1 MTSALGHFC
10 VFSAPAVSNSIFFL
24 REVCLFT
31 KRPERN
37 PYPGWPATK
46 LQWNAERWK
55 RDWSCHSPHPS
66 YKRRHILIIC
76 HSNRCAREIRGEK
89 GINRSEHR
97 QSWSGMGRFNGFISV
112 CVCVC
117 EMFAMCFDMYPHT
130 ECMCQG
136 DEQELVGPLMAC
148 LLITRR
154 VG

>member
-66 YKRRHILIIC
+66 YKHRHILIIC

-112 CVCVC
+112 CVYARCSLCTLICILILNVCVKV
-117 EMFAMCFDMYPHT
+117 MSRNLLAPWW
-130 ECMCQG
+130 
-136 DEQELVGPLMAC
+136 LVY
-148 LLITRR
+148 
-154 VG
+154 